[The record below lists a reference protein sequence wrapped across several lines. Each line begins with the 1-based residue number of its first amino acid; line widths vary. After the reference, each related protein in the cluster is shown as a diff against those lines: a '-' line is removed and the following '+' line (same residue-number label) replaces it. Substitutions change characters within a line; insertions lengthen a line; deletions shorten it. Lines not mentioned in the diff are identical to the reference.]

1 MLKLLCRLTGMLSMF
16 PGLLSFNV
24 FGLGFGFLASK
35 EVKDAGVGNI
45 GLQDRKPLLSDLICV
60 FLKFV

>member
-1 MLKLLCRLTGMLSMF
+1 MLSMF